1 MLSKKQYITIAIL
14 HPGINLD
21 NYALDAKMLS

>member
-21 NYALDAKMLS
+21 NYTLDAKML